1 MSEYTAGE
9 AYLELEN
16 CLEQLELEPITARG
30 LKGREHAST
39 GQRAGAHTSCP
50 RSHPLGNSV
59 DRAPDRGKA
68 LCFSSVAPLSR
79 KLSAPAPAW
88 PFMQVAEEAARKS
101 RRAGWRRQC
110 CASPQARPHPSPALP
125 SSRRRDGRAAPL
137 LRARAKGKLSH

>member
-1 MSEYTAGE
+1 MSEHTAGE

-30 LKGREHAST
+30 LKRREHAST

-68 LCFSSVAPLSR
+68 LCFFRRCPFVAEAQHSRPRFALYAGGGGGRAKIPARGLAAAVLRLPPGAPPSSARAPLF
-79 KLSAPAPAW
+79 P
-88 PFMQVAEEAARKS
+88 AAR
-101 RRAGWRRQC
+101 
-110 CASPQARPHPSPALP
+110 
-125 SSRRRDGRAAPL
+125 
-137 LRARAKGKLSH
+137 RARGPSALGPGQG